1 MVEQQGSMR
10 VYYEITVT
18 KKYNYRK
25 GWRKMKYIDRN
36 GNIEEVSTSQDQL
49 LEKLYTSSLGRAFI
63 KPFTSPVFSR
73 ILGALLNTRLSSCL
87 IVPFVK
93 THNIQMDDYKST
105 FYQSYNEFFS
115 REIKPEKRPIDSEI
129 ASIISPADGKLSVYP
144 ISDDLHIRI
153 KHTTYSIASLL
164 KSEQLAS
171 QYEGGYAVVVR
182 LTVDN
187 YHRYCYVADGQKGK
201 NHYIKGILHTVNP
214 IANDYVPI
222 YKENARE
229 FCRIRT
235 KHFGEIIQME
245 VGAMMVGK
253 ITNYHHRKQVS
264 KGEEKG
270 KFEFG
275 GSTVVLLVKKDMVDL
290 DADLLENTQKGY
302 ETIVKM
308 GERIGYRK
316 AKEDSVKFFTL

>member
-1 MVEQQGSMR
+1 
-10 VYYEITVT
+10 
-18 KKYNYRK
+18 
-25 GWRKMKYIDRN
+25 MKYIDRD
-36 GNIEEVSTSQDQL
+36 GKIKEVSTSQDQL
-49 LEKLYTSSLGRAFI
+49 LEKIYTSSVGRTLI
-63 KPFTSPVFSR
+63 KPFTAPVFSR
-73 ILGALLNTRLSSCL
+73 FLGALLNTRLSAGF

-93 THNIQMDDYKST
+93 KHKIKMDDYKST
-105 FYQSYNEFFS
+105 FYQSYNDFFS
-115 REIKPEKRPIDSEI
+115 REIKPEKRPIDGEV
-129 ASIISPADGKLSVYP
+129 ASIISPSDGKLSVYP
-144 ISDDLHIRI
+144 ISEDLHINI

-164 KSEQLAS
+164 KSEKLAA
-171 QYEGGYAVVVR
+171 QYEGGYAIVVR

-201 NHYIKGILHTVNP
+201 NHYIKGVLHTVNP

-245 VGAMMVGK
+245 VGALMVGK
-253 ITNYHHRKQVS
+253 ITNYHQQKQVS

-275 GSTVVLLVKKDMVDL
+275 GSTVVLLVQKDKVDV
-290 DADLLENTQKGY
+290 DEDLLTNTQNGY

-316 AKEDSVKFFTL
+316 AKEDAVKFFTL

>member
-1 MVEQQGSMR
+1 
-10 VYYEITVT
+10 
-18 KKYNYRK
+18 
-25 GWRKMKYIDRN
+25 MKYIDRK
-36 GNIEEVSTSQDQL
+36 GNIEDADTSQDRL
-49 LEKLYTSSLGRAFI
+49 LEKIYTSPIGRTLI
-63 KPFTSPVFSR
+63 KPFTTPAFSR
-73 ILGALLNTRLSSCL
+73 VMGALLSTRLSTCL

-93 THNIQMDDYKST
+93 KHNIQMKDYKSKY
-105 FYQSYNEFFS
+105 YQSYNDFFS
-115 REIKPEKRPIDSEI
+115 REIKPEKRPIDGEVVSM
-129 ASIISPADGKLSVYP
+129 ISPADGKLSVYP
-144 ISDDLHIRI
+144 ISEDLHIKI

-164 KSEQLAS
+164 KSEKLAAD
-171 QYEGGYAVVVR
+171 YNGGYAIVVR

-201 NHYIKGILHTVNP
+201 NHYISGILHTVNP

-235 KHFGEIIQME
+235 KYFGEVIQME
-245 VGAMMVGK
+245 VGALMVGK
-253 ITNYHHRKQVS
+253 ITNYHDRKQVS

-275 GSTVVLLVKKDMVDL
+275 GSTVVVLLKKDMVDL
-290 DADLLENTQKGY
+290 DEDLLENTKNGY
-302 ETIVKM
+302 ETIIKM

-316 AKEDSVKFFTL
+316 VKEDAVKFFTL

>member
-1 MVEQQGSMR
+1 
-10 VYYEITVT
+10 
-18 KKYNYRK
+18 
-25 GWRKMKYIDRN
+25 MKYIDRN
-36 GNIEEVSTSQDQL
+36 GKIEEVSTSQDQL
-49 LEKLYTSSLGRAFI
+49 LEKIYTSSLGRSFM
-63 KPFTSPVFSR
+63 KPFTSPVCSR
-73 ILGALLNTRLSSCL
+73 ILGALLSTRLSSCL

-93 THNIQMDDYKST
+93 KYNIQMEDYKSS
-105 FYQSYNEFFS
+105 FYQSYNDFFS
-115 REIKPEKRPIDSEI
+115 REVKPEKRPIDGEV

-144 ISDDLHIRI
+144 ISEELHIKI
-153 KHTTYSIASLL
+153 KHTIYSVTSLL
-164 KSEQLAS
+164 KSETLAA

-201 NHYIKGILHTVNP
+201 NHYIKGVLHTVNP

-253 ITNYHHRKQVS
+253 ITNYHQQKKVL

-275 GSTVVLLVKKDMVDL
+275 GSTVVLFVKKDVVDI
-290 DADLLENTQKGY
+290 DADLLENTKNGY

-316 AKEDSVKFFTL
+316 AKEDAVKFFTL

>member
-1 MVEQQGSMR
+1 MER
-10 VYYEITVT
+10 
-18 KKYNYRK
+18 
-25 GWRKMKYIDRN
+25 MKYIDRN
-36 GNIEEVSTSQDQL
+36 GKIEEVSTSQDQL
-49 LEKLYTSSLGRAFI
+49 LEKIYTSSLGRSFM
-63 KPFTSPVFSR
+63 KPFTSPVCSR
-73 ILGALLNTRLSSCL
+73 ILGALLSTRLSSCL

-93 THNIQMDDYKST
+93 KYNIQMEDYKSS
-105 FYQSYNEFFS
+105 FYQSYNDFFS
-115 REIKPEKRPIDSEI
+115 REVKPEKRPIDGEV

-144 ISDDLHIRI
+144 ISEELHIKI
-153 KHTTYSIASLL
+153 KHTIYSVTSLL
-164 KSEQLAS
+164 KSETLAA

-201 NHYIKGILHTVNP
+201 NHYIKGVLHTVNP

-253 ITNYHHRKQVS
+253 ITNYHQQKKVL

-275 GSTVVLLVKKDMVDL
+275 GSTVVLFVKKDVVDI
-290 DADLLENTQKGY
+290 DADLLENTKNGY

-316 AKEDSVKFFTL
+316 AKEDAVKFFTL